1 MSTPSLQ
8 SPSVIVTPPT
18 QSLRQ
23 RLDQLQQS
31 TPKTESLSIPSA
43 MTSPATSPQMLVR
56 NPMAALVAMQTYN
69 QIALS
74 LTQAASLVNE
84 LFNNIEK
91 IDDQSLLLHHLT
103 EALISQQ
110 KTVDALSSV
119 KSLIPTSEISKSAPD
134 STQETVSSGTMSKQ

>member
-1 MSTPSLQ
+1 
-8 SPSVIVTPPT
+8 
-18 QSLRQ
+18 
-23 RLDQLQQS
+23 
-31 TPKTESLSIPSA
+31 
-43 MTSPATSPQMLVR
+43 
-56 NPMAALVAMQTYN
+56 MAALVAMQTYN